1 MYSIAEEDSFLPAL
15 ISSNPTK
22 QLAQIRGYY
31 EQQKK
36 RQIYLARDMEEIRLA
51 YAMRICEEK
60 ERVRKSLWELDNRKR
75 RLMLQV
81 TNNKLSSFG
90 TTRNKG
96 NRSKDSS
103 RHRRRHDERKEL
115 KEPRQANVVL
125 EKEKT
130 LNREQSRLATGV
142 ERPTSRL
149 PTSTTTEHNRPRKLS
164 KQIKPEIPRYLLC

>member
-1 MYSIAEEDSFLPAL
+1 MYSIAEEDSFLPAI

-31 EQQKK
+31 EQQKL

-51 YAMRICEEK
+51 YAMRICEERD
-60 ERVRKSLWELDNRKR
+60 RVRKSLWELDNRKR

-81 TNNKLSSFG
+81 TNNKLSSYG

-103 RHRRRHDERKEL
+103 RHRRGHDKRKEL
-115 KEPRQANVVL
+115 KETRQTNVEL
-125 EKEKT
+125 KKEKT
-130 LNREQSRLATGV
+130 LNREQSRLATGL
-142 ERPTSRL
+142 ERQTSRL
-149 PTSTTTEHNRPRKLS
+149 PTSTTENNGKRKLS